1 MKLYKCSWIYHSH
14 LRFRLTLRNIHRWFA
29 ARSSFAN
36 QRQEFIHE
44 STPAETQA
52 VLIRTVP
59 IWKNTGETDGNKK
72 TPLHFWS
79 EVFEVINTI
88 WQRPK
93 LLTSKSL
100 SKRLWIVFKK
110 SLSTKLS
117 TILLI
122 TFFFLFHIFMLSATN
137 KNSVVGAPRRKK
149 VCYREY
155 IHSPLGDGDM
165 FSAYKGELIDWF
177 SSLNLCFNS
186 TNNL

>member
-1 MKLYKCSWIYHSH
+1 MNIIGTINFF
-14 LRFRLTLRNIHRWFA
+14 FRKFLKEADKKHQSIMQIEKAAKVFA
-29 ARSSFAN
+29 VQKSSA
-36 QRQEFIHE
+36 
-44 STPAETQA
+44 
-52 VLIRTVP
+52 
-59 IWKNTGETDGNKK
+59 
-72 TPLHFWS
+72 
-79 EVFEVINTI
+79 
-88 WQRPK
+88 K

-117 TILLI
+117 TVLLI

-165 FSAYKGELIDWF
+165 FSAYKGELIDCF

>member
-1 MKLYKCSWIYHSH
+1 M
-14 LRFRLTLRNIHRWFA
+14 NIIGTINFFFIKFLKEADKKHQSIMQIEKAAKVFA
-29 ARSSFAN
+29 VQKSSA
-36 QRQEFIHE
+36 
-44 STPAETQA
+44 
-52 VLIRTVP
+52 
-59 IWKNTGETDGNKK
+59 
-72 TPLHFWS
+72 
-79 EVFEVINTI
+79 
-88 WQRPK
+88 K

-117 TILLI
+117 TVLLI

-165 FSAYKGELIDWF
+165 FSAYKGELID
-177 SSLNLCFNS
+177 
-186 TNNL
+186 